1 MNTTVKTYLRRQSI
15 QRKIGLVLGYAVLIF
30 LSAIF
35 LIPFLWSLSASLKS
49 LLQVYAIPPVWIP
62 KPFHW
67 DNYVKI
73 FKLLPLLRFF
83 WNTLVITTLAL
94 IGQVFSASLV
104 AYAFARLR
112 WPLRDFFFFIL
123 LSTMMLPTQVTL
135 IPQFMLYQYLGW
147 MDTYLPLIVPHFLG
161 ISAFS
166 IFLLRQFFKS
176 IPLELEEAARIDGSS
191 FFRTFWTIILPLSKP
206 ALATIVILTFIGKWN
221 EFMPPL
227 IYLQTFEK
235 FPISLGINMFKDV
248 YMSLPHYIM
257 ATSMVALVPILVLF
271 FVAQKYFVKGI
282 MLSGLKG

>member
-1 MNTTVKTYLRRQSI
+1 MKTPGSVFRRQSV
-15 QRKIGLVLGYAVLIF
+15 QNKIKKVLGYTILIA
-30 LSAIF
+30 LSCIF
-35 LIPFLWSLSASLKS
+35 LIPFVWSLSASFKS
-49 LLQVYAIPPVWIP
+49 LLQVYAVPPVWIP
-62 KPFHW
+62 KPIHW
-67 DNYVKI
+67 ENYVRI

-83 WNTLVITTLAL
+83 WNTIVITTLSVV
-94 IGQVFSASLV
+94 GQILSASLV

-112 WPLRDFFFFIL
+112 WPLRDFFFILL

-135 IPQFMLYQYLGW
+135 IPQFLLYQYLGW

-161 ISAFS
+161 VSAFS

-176 IPLELEEAARIDGSS
+176 VPLELEEAARIDGSS

-206 ALATIVILTFIGKWN
+206 ALATIVILTFIQKWN

-227 IYLQTFEK
+227 IYLQTYEK

-248 YMSLPHYIM
+248 YSSLPHYIM
-257 ATSMVALVPILVLF
+257 ATSMVALVPILILF

>member
-1 MNTTVKTYLRRQSI
+1 MTASVAFFRRQSVQKTVKT
-15 QRKIGLVLGYAVLIF
+15 VLGYTILLT
-30 LSAIF
+30 LSVVF
-35 LIPFLWSLSASLKS
+35 LIPFLWSLSASFKG

-62 KPFHW
+62 KPIHW
-67 DNYVKI
+67 ENYIRI

-83 WNTLVITTLAL
+83 WNTIVITTLSL
-94 IGQVFSASLV
+94 VGQIFSASLV

-112 WPLRDFFFFIL
+112 WPLRDFFFFL
-123 LSTMMLPTQVTL
+123 LLGTMMLPTQVTL
-135 IPQFMLYQYLGW
+135 IPQFLLYQYLGW

-176 IPLELEEAARIDGSS
+176 VPLELEEAARIDGSS

-206 ALATIVILTFIGKWN
+206 ALATIVILTFIQKWN

-227 IYLQTFEK
+227 IYLQTYEK
-235 FPISLGINMFKDV
+235 FPVSLGINMFKDV
-248 YMSLPHYIM
+248 YSSLPHYIM

>member
-1 MNTTVKTYLRRQSI
+1 MTASVAFFRRQSVQKTVKT
-15 QRKIGLVLGYAVLIF
+15 VLGYTILLA
-30 LSAIF
+30 LSVVF
-35 LIPFLWSLSASLKS
+35 LIPFLWSLSASFKG

-62 KPFHW
+62 KPIHW
-67 DNYVKI
+67 ENYIRI

-83 WNTLVITTLAL
+83 WNTIVITTLSL
-94 IGQVFSASLV
+94 VGQIFSASLV

-112 WPLRDFFFFIL
+112 WPLRDFFFFL
-123 LSTMMLPTQVTL
+123 LLGTMMLPTQVTL
-135 IPQFMLYQYLGW
+135 IPQFLLYQYLGW

-176 IPLELEEAARIDGSS
+176 VPLELEEAARIDGSS

-206 ALATIVILTFIGKWN
+206 ALATIVILTFIQKWN

-227 IYLQTFEK
+227 IYLQTYEK
-235 FPISLGINMFKDV
+235 FPVSLGINMFKDV
-248 YMSLPHYIM
+248 YSSLPHYIM
-257 ATSMVALVPILVLF
+257 ATSMLALVPILVLF

>member
-1 MNTTVKTYLRRQSI
+1 MRQSVRFFHRRSV
-15 QRKIGLVLGYAVLIF
+15 QQKIKTVLGYTALFVL
-30 LSAIF
+30 SGVF

-49 LLQVYAIPPVWIP
+49 LLQVYAVPPIWIP
-62 KPFHW
+62 KPLHW
-67 DNYVKI
+67 ENYIRI
-73 FKLLPLLRFF
+73 FKLLSLLRFF
-83 WNTLVITTLAL
+83 WNTIVITTLAL
-94 IGQVFSASLV
+94 VGQVFSASVV

-112 WPLRDFFFFIL
+112 WPLRDFFFILL

-135 IPQFMLYQYLGW
+135 IPQFLLYQYLGW

-161 ISAFS
+161 VSAFS

-176 IPLELEEAARIDGSS
+176 VPLELEEAARIDGSS

-206 ALATIVILTFIGKWN
+206 ALATIVILTFIQKWN

-227 IYLQTFEK
+227 IYLQTYEK

-248 YMSLPHYIM
+248 YSSLPHYIM
-257 ATSMVALVPILVLF
+257 ATSMIALVPILVLF
-271 FVAQKYFVKGI
+271 FLAQKYFVKGI

>member
-1 MNTTVKTYLRRQSI
+1 MSKHDIFWRRQSV
-15 QRKIGLVLGYAVLIF
+15 QRKIKVVLGYSILLI
-30 LSAIF
+30 LSSIF
-35 LIPFLWSLSASLKS
+35 LIPFLWSLSASLKG

-83 WNTLVITTLAL
+83 WNTIVITTLSL

-176 IPLELEEAARIDGSS
+176 IPMELEEAARIDGSS
-191 FFRTFWTIILPLSKP
+191 FFRTFWMIILPLSKP
-206 ALATIVILTFIGKWN
+206 ALATIVILTFIQKWN

-257 ATSMVALVPILVLF
+257 ATSMVALVPILILF

>member
-1 MNTTVKTYLRRQSI
+1 MKTPGSVFRRQSV
-15 QRKIGLVLGYAVLIF
+15 QNKIKRVLGYTILIA
-30 LSAIF
+30 LSCIF
-35 LIPFLWSLSASLKS
+35 LIPFVWSLSASFKS
-49 LLQVYAIPPVWIP
+49 LLQVYAVPPVWIP
-62 KPFHW
+62 KPIHW
-67 DNYVKI
+67 ENYVRI

-83 WNTLVITTLAL
+83 WNTIVITTLSVV
-94 IGQVFSASLV
+94 GQILSASLV

-112 WPLRDFFFFIL
+112 WPLRDFFFILL

-135 IPQFMLYQYLGW
+135 IPQFLLYQYLGW

-161 ISAFS
+161 VSAFS

-176 IPLELEEAARIDGSS
+176 VPLELEEAARIDGSS

-206 ALATIVILTFIGKWN
+206 ALATIVILTFIQKWN

-227 IYLQTFEK
+227 IYLQTYEK

-248 YMSLPHYIM
+248 YSSLPHYIM
-257 ATSMVALVPILVLF
+257 ATSMVALVPILILF

>member
-1 MNTTVKTYLRRQSI
+1 MSSVRAYLRRKSV
-15 QRKIGLVLGYAVLIF
+15 QRIIKIVLGYTVLIA
-30 LSAIF
+30 LSCIF
-35 LIPFLWSLSASLKS
+35 LIPFLWSLSASFKN
-49 LLQVYAIPPVWIP
+49 LLQVYAVPPVWIP

-67 DNYVKI
+67 DNYIRI

-83 WNTLVITTLAL
+83 WNTIVITTLAL
-94 IGQVFSASLV
+94 VGQVFSASLV

-112 WPLRDFFFFIL
+112 WPMRDFFFILL

-135 IPQFMLYQYLGW
+135 IPQFLLYQYLGW

-161 ISAFS
+161 VSAFS

-176 IPLELEEAARIDGSS
+176 VPLELEEAARIDGSS

-206 ALATIVILTFIGKWN
+206 ALATIVILTFIQKWN

-227 IYLQTFEK
+227 IYLQTYEK

-248 YMSLPHYIM
+248 YSSLPHYIM
-257 ATSMVALVPILVLF
+257 ATSMIALVPILVLF
-271 FVAQKYFVKGI
+271 FLAQKYFVKGI

>member
-1 MNTTVKTYLRRQSI
+1 MTASVAFFRRQSVQKTVKT
-15 QRKIGLVLGYAVLIF
+15 VLGYTILLA
-30 LSAIF
+30 LSVVF
-35 LIPFLWSLSASLKS
+35 LIPFLWSLSASFKG

-62 KPFHW
+62 KPIHW
-67 DNYVKI
+67 ENYIRI

-83 WNTLVITTLAL
+83 WNTIVITTLSL
-94 IGQVFSASLV
+94 VGQIFSASLV

-112 WPLRDFFFFIL
+112 WPLRDFFFFL
-123 LSTMMLPTQVTL
+123 LLGTMMLPTQVTL
-135 IPQFMLYQYLGW
+135 IPQFLLYQYLGW

-176 IPLELEEAARIDGSS
+176 VPLELEEAARIDGSS

-206 ALATIVILTFIGKWN
+206 ALATIVILTFIQKWN

-227 IYLQTFEK
+227 IYLQTYEK
-235 FPISLGINMFKDV
+235 FPVSLGINMFKDV
-248 YMSLPHYIM
+248 YSSLPHYIM